1 MSDDVMLEAGAAAE
15 QVGVSASGLRRL
27 APLYEAVHGALPRK
41 PKSHNR
47 LWPQIAVERLQRA
60 RRLVEAERYR
70 TISDAL
76 TALARGLE
84 PEDTELALTAAPVS
98 LDATQQALAV
108 LTDEIRQLRAELAE
122 IKQIGPAQIDTTARP
137 DGFKREQGDDQQ
149 HGPLVRFALWIE
161 NWLKGIKHG

>member
-27 APLYEAVHGALPRK
+27 APLYEAVHGELPRK

-47 LWPQIAVERLQRA
+47 LWPQVAVERLQRA

-76 TALARGLE
+76 TALARGLKAD
-84 PEDTELALTAAPVS
+84 DTEVAPTTARVS
-98 LDATQQALAV
+98 PDATQQALAM
-108 LTDEIRQLRAELAE
+108 LTAEVRQLRQEVTALRQLPPT
-122 IKQIGPAQIDTTARP
+122 KNPPARGTDN
-137 DGFKREQGDDQQ
+137 DQQ
-149 HGPLVRFALWIE
+149 HGLMVRAAI
-161 NWLKGIKHG
+161 WLESLLRRR